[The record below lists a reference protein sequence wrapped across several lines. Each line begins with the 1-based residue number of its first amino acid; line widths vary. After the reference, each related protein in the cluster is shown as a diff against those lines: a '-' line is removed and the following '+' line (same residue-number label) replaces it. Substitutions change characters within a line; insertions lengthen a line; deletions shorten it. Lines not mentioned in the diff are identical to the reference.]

1 MQQRCRHGAGARVA
15 VPAQCLREASA
26 RPPARTG
33 TGWDR
38 RLHVQATCLPDHA
51 TATSIRR
58 NAISL
63 ERFCREPVVTIQPT
77 QSVRDAARLMRDRH
91 VGAVLVVDGDRP
103 IGIVTDRDIVMRAII
118 EGRDPNTTPVRD
130 VMSGS
135 LTVVGSDQKIDDAVV
150 AIRTAG
156 IRRLPIVNA
165 AGKAIGIVTLDDLVV
180 LMAGELN
187 LVAGAVQQNVGP

>member
-1 MQQRCRHGAGARVA
+1 M
-15 VPAQCLREASA
+15 
-26 RPPARTG
+26 
-33 TGWDR
+33 
-38 RLHVQATCLPDHA
+38 
-51 TATSIRR
+51 
-58 NAISL
+58 SL

>member
-1 MQQRCRHGAGARVA
+1 M
-15 VPAQCLREASA
+15 
-26 RPPARTG
+26 
-33 TGWDR
+33 
-38 RLHVQATCLPDHA
+38 
-51 TATSIRR
+51 
-58 NAISL
+58 SL
-63 ERFCREPVVTIQPT
+63 ERFCREPVVTVQPK

-91 VGAVLVVDGDRP
+91 VGAVLVVDDDRP
-103 IGIVTDRDIVMRAII
+103 VGIVTDRDVVMRAVI

-135 LTVVGSDQKIDDAVV
+135 LTVVGSDQKIDDAVI
-150 AIRTAG
+150 ALRTAG

-187 LVAGAVQQNVGP
+187 LVAGAVQQNLGP

>member
-1 MQQRCRHGAGARVA
+1 M
-15 VPAQCLREASA
+15 
-26 RPPARTG
+26 
-33 TGWDR
+33 
-38 RLHVQATCLPDHA
+38 
-51 TATSIRR
+51 
-58 NAISL
+58 SL

-91 VGAVLVVDGDRP
+91 AGAVLVVDGDRP